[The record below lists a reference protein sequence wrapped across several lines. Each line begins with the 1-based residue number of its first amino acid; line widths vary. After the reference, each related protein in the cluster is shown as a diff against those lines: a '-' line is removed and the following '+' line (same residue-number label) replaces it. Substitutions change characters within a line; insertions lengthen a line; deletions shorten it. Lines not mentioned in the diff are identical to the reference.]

1 MSTKTSIKRIA
12 AVAAVALTL
21 GGFSAVTAHADAA
34 SFTATNSVTSTPVA
48 SATATPG
55 AAGTAITGNL
65 QITANSTTTLATTL
79 PFTWN
84 LLDPNGTDVTSTV
97 TFSNATLGT
106 KITSST
112 FSSNVDTVV
121 VAAASGTTALT
132 VAQYSFTPLMGG
144 KYTWRYTVGAS
155 TAGDS
160 IALQA
165 IRDVNTTPNLFVS
178 GAGAKVAA
186 SGIGSSTVTAVT
198 GGVAVIRFATKAKT
212 ATNTYNLTTSGVG
225 VIQTAA
231 NGTTAPTTIAGIAGA
246 TDYSQGAKITT
257 SDDTA
262 QNDILATVA
271 STVAGTQTLTWA
283 AISSTT
289 GAPSTVATVTITW
302 TATASTAVTSLS
314 TAFINTGAAYAA
326 SNGTTLTASATAVT
340 AGNAA
345 SANIGVSLNDA
356 AGLPVLAQ
364 KLTVTIAGPGL
375 IQVAQNVAT
384 LTGASAA
391 VLGSPVRAYS
401 DTSGA
406 TTNNWMIGLFADGTT
421 GTSTVTIAV
430 GSNIIAT
437 KTFTFTGSVAAVK
450 ATQNFSIAKASSTGL
465 ELGVATSNTSA
476 TTGYV
481 PAITAE
487 VTDANGN
494 DVNGTLSCLSSDLT
508 VITSCVIVADNNA
521 TYGAGTG
528 FYNVD
533 VVSAPGGKSG
543 STATVTVRYQKSD
556 GTYISAAPLTFTLG
570 GAIASTTAT
579 LDAATYTPGS
589 PMQLTITAKDSAGNP
604 TYDNQSIAYA
614 ISTNLPVGGAL
625 PSTAKVFAKGKYA
638 TSLTAPTLFAPSVS
652 GPFTITVVGND
663 LANTATSVSAAVTG
677 GESAVAAQAAVDAA
691 NEATDAANA
700 ATDAANN
707 AMDSA
712 DAAQQAAMDAGDKAD
727 AALAAVT
734 DLATKVSEIASQIS
748 SLSAVVA
755 KIAAAV
761 AKISAKVKA

>member
-12 AVAAVALTL
+12 AVAALALTL
-21 GGFSAVTAHADAA
+21 GGFSAVTANAVATA
-34 SFTATNSVTSTPVA
+34 FTATNSVTSTPVA

-65 QITANSTTTLATTL
+65 QITADVTTGAATTL
-79 PFTWN
+79 PITWN
-84 LLDPNGTDVTSTV
+84 LVDPNGTDVTSTV
-97 TFSNATLGT
+97 AFSNTTLGAS
-106 KITSST
+106 ITSST
-112 FSSNVDTVV
+112 LASNVDTVV
-121 VAAASGTTALT
+121 VAASSGTTAQT

-144 KYTWRYTVGAS
+144 QYTWRYTVGHS
-155 TAGDS
+155 TAGDTILGAS
-160 IALQA
+160 IA
-165 IRDVNTTPNLFVS
+165 DVTNTPNLFVS

-212 ATNTYNLTTSGVG
+212 GTTTYNLTTSGVG

-231 NGTTAPTTIAGIAGA
+231 NTASGSPADAPTAIAGIAGA
-246 TDYSQGAKITT
+246 TDFSQGAKVTT
-257 SDDTA
+257 TPDTT
-262 QNDILATVA
+262 QNVVLATVA

-340 AGNAA
+340 ANNAA

-375 IQVAQNVAT
+375 MQVTPNVIT

-401 DTSGA
+401 DSSGA

-465 ELGVATSNTSA
+465 ELGVATSNTTA

-508 VITSCVIVADNNA
+508 VISSCVIVADNNA

-712 DAAQQAAMDAGDKAD
+712 DAAQQAALDAGDKAD

-734 DLATKVSEIASQIS
+734 DLATKVSAIATQIA
-748 SLSAVVA
+748 SLSALVK
-755 KIAAAV
+755 KIA
-761 AKISAKVKA
+761 AKVKA